1 MFKDWAIENSPHM
14 MLATEKCMLGNLMN
28 AEVEESRSVSS
39 KRKLGRGMGQS
50 VSCISPEQS

>member
-1 MFKDWAIENSPHM
+1 M